1 MPCTLY
7 YTCTVASAPDS
18 LSLKQDGETT
28 VIVSWTVPTPP
39 GDTTGYR
46 VYYTTD
52 NMIEII
58 VDTNSSPI
66 TLTSLEPLNEYEI
79 SVVGLSE
86 HFSSEPIT
94 SSIFLGEFIKQ
105 QYTNIGS
112 LSIAVELPRDVSVA
126 VNSVTSTAI
135 SLNVSISNYDSNTH
149 YNITVTWVE
158 ILLHPCSDE
167 TDISD
172 HYMEEYIPTMEYNIM
187 KNYADYNITVTITN
201 AAGSIT
207 SDTVNVITMREG
219 KSYIVQM

>member
-1 MPCTLY
+1 MSCTCILY
-7 YTCTVASAPDS
+7 LTVASVPDS
-18 LSLKQDGETT
+18 LSLKQDGESTI
-28 VIVSWTVPTPP
+28 IVSWAVPTPP

-46 VYYTTD
+46 VYYITD
-52 NMIEII
+52 NMIETSI
-58 VDTNSSPI
+58 DTNSSPT

-86 HFSSEPIT
+86 HFSSEPII

-105 QYTNIGS
+105 QYTYIGS

-126 VNSVTSTAI
+126 VNSVTSTTI
-135 SLNVSISNYDSNTH
+135 SLSVSISNYVSNNPFT
-149 YNITVTWVE
+149 ITVTWVE
-158 ILLHPCSDE
+158 TLLNPCSDE
-167 TDISD
+167 TDTIG
-172 HYMEEYIPTMEYNIM
+172 HYIEEYIPTMEYNIM

-207 SDTVNVITMREG
+207 SDTVIVATMREG

>member
-1 MPCTLY
+1 MSCTCILY
-7 YTCTVASAPDS
+7 LTVASAPDS

-52 NMIEII
+52 NMNEII
-58 VDTNSSPI
+58 VDSNSSTI
-66 TLTSLEPLNEYEI
+66 TLTLLEPLKEYEI

-94 SSIFLGEFIKQ
+94 LSIFLGEFIKQ
-105 QYTNIGS
+105 QYTYIGS

-126 VNSVTSTAI
+126 VNSVTTTTI
-135 SLNVSISNYDSNTH
+135 SLSVSISNYVSNNPYTI
-149 YNITVTWVE
+149 NVTWIE
-158 ILLHPCSDE
+158 TLLNPCSDE

-172 HYMEEYIPTMEYNIM
+172 SYTKEYIQW
-187 KNYADYNITVTITN
+187 
-201 AAGSIT
+201 SI
-207 SDTVNVITMREG
+207 IL
-219 KSYIVQM
+219 